1 LIYAVCV
8 PYYSTPEFPSDCRI
22 MKQRGIAARD
32 VLLCNRSNFHVRD
45 GVQYDPHIETF
56 EYINCQPIVRRS
68 ILRRVQDYDDV
79 RILFRT
85 RLFRIDGSS
94 RVIVTG
100 YYVVDPASNEICREA
115 PVIKA
120 SGARFVVG
128 LDAVDVTRL
137 LSKTKAYRSCFTTL
151 NPEWRPHLLRWIR
164 RIDDRRD
171 STKDYVGE
179 IQRLKKIYKE
189 NEFSNGL
196 LYDAC
201 GDCSDKNHLCPLV
214 LRRRSYGSPREVP
227 HHYN

>member
-1 LIYAVCV
+1 V
-8 PYYSTPEFPSDCRI
+8 PYYSIPEFPPDCRI
-22 MKQRGIAARD
+22 VKHQGIVARD
-32 VLLCNRSNFHVRD
+32 VLLCNPSNFHVRD
-45 GVQYDPHIETF
+45 GVQYDPHLETL

-68 ILRRVQDYDDV
+68 ILRSVQDYDDV

-94 RVIVTG
+94 KVIVTG
-100 YYVVDPASNEICREA
+100 YYVVDHASSEICREA

-120 SGARFVVG
+120 SDARFVVG

-137 LSKTKAYRSCFTTL
+137 LSKTKAYRSCFTTR
-151 NPEWRPHLLRWIR
+151 NPEWRSHLLRWIR
-164 RIDDRRD
+164 RIDDRRNA
-171 STKDYVGE
+171 TKDYVGE

-189 NEFSNGL
+189 HEFSNGL

-214 LRRRSYGSPREVP
+214 HRRRSYGSPREVP
-227 HHYN
+227 HHYK